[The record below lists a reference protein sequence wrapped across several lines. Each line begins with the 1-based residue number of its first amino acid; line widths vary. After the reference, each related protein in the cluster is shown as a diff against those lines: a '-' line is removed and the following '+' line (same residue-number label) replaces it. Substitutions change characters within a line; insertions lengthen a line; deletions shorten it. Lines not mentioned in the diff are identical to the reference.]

1 MTTATLTERYL
12 HAATRGLADT
22 QRAEIRQ
29 ELAERIGDDIDAR
42 IAAGIDPSE
51 AETLALTELG
61 DPDVLVA
68 RYLDRPQFLIGP
80 QLFPTWKRLLRILAL
95 TVIPTVAVF
104 FPLAQTLAHK
114 SFGEIVG
121 STVVVLITLTVHLGF
136 WTTLVFAVLERS
148 LGDKP
153 IMEWTPDLLPDV
165 TDSSRSTVR
174 IDAASNL
181 VFIAL
186 VATGLF
192 AHTLVLPFRDAVGQT
207 VPLIQ
212 PDTWAWLP
220 WYLTAVLILDV
231 LFWMMLARRGQWTY
245 WLVGLRTVLT
255 LAYAIPFAWLF
266 ATDRLFNHEF
276 LALTGWNNWQE
287 LVSSGGVLAIVF
299 SFAVVAIS
307 AIWPID
313 AFLKARHARRDGGKQ
328 AS

>member
-12 HAATRGLADT
+12 HAATRGLPET

-42 IAAGIDPSE
+42 VRAGADPTE

-68 RYLDRPQFLIGP
+68 QYLDRPQFLIGP
-80 QLFPTWKRLLRILAL
+80 QLFPTWKRLLRVLAL

-104 FPLAQTLAHK
+104 FTLAQTLAHK
-114 SFGEIVG
+114 PFGEIVG
-121 STVVVLITLTVHLGF
+121 STVVVLIMLTVHLGF

-148 LGDKP
+148 LDGKP
-153 IMEWTPDLLPDV
+153 IMEWTPELLPEI
-165 TDSSRSTVR
+165 TDSSRNTVR
-174 IDAASNL
+174 IDVASNL

-186 VATGLF
+186 FATGLF
-192 AHTLVLPFRDAVGQT
+192 AHTLVLPFRDSAGET
-207 VPLIQ
+207 VPLVQ

-220 WYLTAVLILDV
+220 WYLTAVLVLDAT
-231 LFWMMLARRGQWTY
+231 FWMLLARRGHWNY
-245 WLVGLRTVLT
+245 WFVALRTVLS
-255 LAYAIPFAWLF
+255 LANAIPVAWLF

-299 SFAVVAIS
+299 AFFTVGIS

-313 AFLKARHARRDGGKQ
+313 AFLKARHAGRGGR
-328 AS
+328 

>member
-1 MTTATLTERYL
+1 MSTATLTERYL
-12 HAATRGLADT
+12 HAATRGLPET

-42 IAAGIDPSE
+42 IESGLDPAE

-68 RYLDRPQFLIGP
+68 QYLDRPQFLIGP
-80 QLFPTWKRLLRILAL
+80 ELFPTWKRLLRILAL

-104 FPLAQTLAHK
+104 FTLAQTLAHK

-121 STVVVLITLTVHLGF
+121 STIVVLIMLTVHLGF

-148 LGDKP
+148 LGGKP
-153 IMEWTPDLLPDV
+153 IMEWTPELLPEI
-165 TDSSRSTVR
+165 TDSSRNAVR
-174 IDAASNL
+174 IDVASNL

-186 VATGLF
+186 FAAGLF
-192 AHTLVLPFRDAVGQT
+192 SHTLVLPFQDSAGET

-212 PDTWAWLP
+212 SGTWAWLP
-220 WYLTAVLILDV
+220 WYLIAVLALDV
-231 LFWMMLARRGQWTY
+231 AFWMLLARRGRWTY
-245 WLVGLRTVLT
+245 WFVALRTVLT
-255 LAYAIPFAWLF
+255 LAYAIPIAWLF

-276 LALTGWNNWQE
+276 LELTGWNNWEE

-299 SFAVVAIS
+299 AFLVVTIS
-307 AIWPID
+307 TIWPID
-313 AFLKARHARRDGGKQ
+313 AFLKARQTRRGDTGF
-328 AS
+328 AL